1 MSAMMRSTIAPSWSP
16 AAAAAVRPGTWAAVS
31 AAAAIN
37 WLRRDAIFLLWFGVC
52 ARTAREKLSV
62 REMSAISVV
71 NVECK
76 GLETQKNGHDFV
88 LFLVSLAVREHFEVV
103 PFPEAVAVAYN
114 IEN

>member
-1 MSAMMRSTIAPSWSP
+1 M
-16 AAAAAVRPGTWAAVS
+16 
-31 AAAAIN
+31 
-37 WLRRDAIFLLWFGVC
+37 
-52 ARTAREKLSV
+52 

>member
-1 MSAMMRSTIAPSWSP
+1 MPHPGSP
-16 AAAAAVRPGTWAAVS
+16 AALAAVRPGTWAAVS

-71 NVECK
+71 IVKRK

>member
-1 MSAMMRSTIAPSWSP
+1 MSALVEEKRHLS
-16 AAAAAVRPGTWAAVS
+16 AVVWGLCTYS
-31 AAAAIN
+31 S
-37 WLRRDAIFLLWFGVC
+37 
-52 ARTAREKLSV
+52 SV

-71 NVECK
+71 IVECK